1 MMQGYAPIH
10 DTVPIAVRIAV
21 AIDAIIC
28 TIHLKVSFFVI
39 MVRFFT
45 IDLRSSLLTLGIA
58 QTSLA
63 LLSLNRSFHYS
74 LFTIHFKSVSF
85 AWNGRA
91 ASVSAATALGVVALI
106 VGTR

>member
-28 TIHLKVSFFVI
+28 TTHLKVSFFVI

-45 IDLRSSLLTLGIA
+45 I
-58 QTSLA
+58 
-63 LLSLNRSFHYS
+63 HYS
-74 LFTIHFKSVSF
+74 LFTLHFKSVSF
-85 AWNGRA
+85 TRNGRA
-91 ASVSAATALGVVALI
+91 TSVSAATATRLRVVTTCGL
-106 VGTR
+106 